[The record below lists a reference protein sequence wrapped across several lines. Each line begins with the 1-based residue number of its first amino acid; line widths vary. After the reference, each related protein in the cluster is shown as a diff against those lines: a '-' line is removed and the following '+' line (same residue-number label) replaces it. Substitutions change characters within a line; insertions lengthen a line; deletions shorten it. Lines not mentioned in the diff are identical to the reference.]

1 MAAQLL
7 HGLGVSFYEL
17 PLRLVKSL
25 DEFVHIIYRGHLEI
39 TSIVA
44 LSLGTP
50 QESYAIHHSAW
61 KGNSPK
67 FGHKR
72 AGASFGGVP
81 ACVFGFR
88 AAGLHIRGAT

>member
-1 MAAQLL
+1 MLPSMRGRGQGIVEGYVFSMGAQLL

-17 PLRLVKSL
+17 TMCLVKSL

-50 QESYAIHHSAW
+50 Q
-61 KGNSPK
+61 
-67 FGHKR
+67 
-72 AGASFGGVP
+72 
-81 ACVFGFR
+81 
-88 AAGLHIRGAT
+88 

>member
-1 MAAQLL
+1 MGAQLL

-17 PLRLVKSL
+17 PMRLVKSL

-50 QESYAIHHSAW
+50 QESYAISPGAW
-61 KGNSPK
+61 KA
-67 FGHKR
+67 H
-72 AGASFGGVP
+72 P
-81 ACVFGFR
+81 ANFALTEWSLRPIEPRSTHRVV
-88 AAGLHIRGAT
+88 